1 MINVL
6 GHYDNTVLDD
16 MYNDDPLEKYDFETP
31 HMSLFNDDN
40 YCHIH
45 DILILNDPSLAF

>member
-1 MINVL
+1 
-6 GHYDNTVLDD
+6 